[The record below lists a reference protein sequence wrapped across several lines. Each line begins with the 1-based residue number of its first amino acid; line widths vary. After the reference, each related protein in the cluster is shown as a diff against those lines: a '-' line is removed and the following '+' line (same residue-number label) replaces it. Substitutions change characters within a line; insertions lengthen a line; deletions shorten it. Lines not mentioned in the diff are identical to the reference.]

1 MCHFE
6 KPVGKSKD
14 TSYKKYYEAF
24 LAESLRLKRAQD
36 NINATEAIFAP
47 ERHTQVT
54 ETQVTEVEMMEAEP
68 KLTQITTS
76 DQNRPLKTDELEK
89 LTPSVVSKM
98 DLDKAHKTIMCLIET
113 VKEAQQQAQEA
124 HEAEIKARQELAEM
138 TDSRDNALAFKR
150 TTIELTARNLKTT
163 VVDDEK
169 VIKSDVAILTK
180 RAKDFLKSKK
190 HLS

>member
-1 MCHFE
+1 
-6 KPVGKSKD
+6 
-14 TSYKKYYEAF
+14 
-24 LAESLRLKRAQD
+24 
-36 NINATEAIFAP
+36 
-47 ERHTQVT
+47 
-54 ETQVTEVEMMEAEP
+54 
-68 KLTQITTS
+68 
-76 DQNRPLKTDELEK
+76 
-89 LTPSVVSKM
+89 
-98 DLDKAHKTIMCLIET
+98 
-113 VKEAQQQAQEA
+113 
-124 HEAEIKARQELAEM
+124 M